1 MYKLFD
7 SKQDIMQ
14 IIFLDDISSINLN
27 IVNLKGVKRMRIR
40 DYFWIIKVLVTC
52 IIVQRNCVTLDRFD
66 LL

>member
-1 MYKLFD
+1 
-7 SKQDIMQ
+7 MQ

-40 DYFWIIKVLVTC
+40 DYFWIIKVLVAC

-66 LL
+66 FL

>member
-1 MYKLFD
+1 
-7 SKQDIMQ
+7 MQ

-66 LL
+66 FL

>member
-1 MYKLFD
+1 MLFGRVENEN
-7 SKQDIMQ
+7 
-14 IIFLDDISSINLN
+14 IFPNIFIKKKETLN